1 MISKKE
7 LLFQSR
13 YLCTAPNF
21 LEKLHFG
28 KSKLLTKA
36 IFCMDCFL
44 WRLPFQNGYFF
55 KRRYLL
61 QQLPSQKSYF
71 LQHNFLKDLLFHS
84 YAFFPQLHFLFILIY
99 SVPVTCKLSV
109 GVFSCVSVIVKSCFI
124 MAKQSYTNLA
134 KQSHF
139 LIRLLF
145 PSFHVLKI
153 PAFFKEV
160 TRFRKNCFSKRC
172 FFQNS

>member
-1 MISKKE
+1 MHSIKFFRKVTFWKKLIINKGNILHG
-7 LLFQSR
+7 LLFVES
-13 YLCTAPNF
+13 YLFRTATF
-21 LEKLHFG
+21 
-28 KSKLLTKA
+28 SKDST
-36 IFCMDCFL
+36 F
-44 WRLPFQNGYFF
+44 YSS
-55 KRRYLL
+55 YLL
-61 QQLPSQKSYF
+61 RRATF

-84 YAFFPQLHFLFILIY
+84 YASFPWLHFLFILIY

-124 MAKQSYTNLA
+124 MAKQSYTKLA

-160 TRFRKNCFSKRC
+160 TRFRKNYFSKRC
-172 FFQNS
+172 FFFRTANF